1 MTSIKHYDEIGL
13 SVVLGFNKIFFISKE
28 SVLSDTFHFSEKDAI
43 YLDQLNDE
51 ILSKKLNGNQS
62 IISDVK
68 SLILKHCELNPK
80 QYLNPKYD
88 ICGSSS
94 DLKLKCQQLELE
106 RDNLSYKLKILEN
119 MFCMNK
125 MKKSK
130 YSTVDF
136 MNYVVNTSLKT
147 IQDDFK
153 NNCEIAV
160 EFIQKQQSKNEL
172 IRKIE
177 MNLEYFF
184 GETNKII
191 PLREKLFFLK
201 TVTGVYHE
209 L

>member
-1 MTSIKHYDEIGL
+1 MPSIKHYDEIGL

-28 SVLSDTFHFSEKDAI
+28 SVLNDTFHFSEKDAI

-80 QYLNPKYD
+80 YD
-88 ICGSSS
+88 ICSSSS
-94 DLKLKCQQLELE
+94 DLKLKCQRLELE
-106 RDNLSYKLKILEN
+106 PDNLSYKLKILEN

-130 YSTVDF
+130 YSTVYF
-136 MNYVVNTSLKT
+136 MNYVVNTSIKT

-153 NNCEIAV
+153 NNREIAV
-160 EFIQKQQSKNEL
+160 EFIKKQQSKNEL